1 MDADRSPFQK
11 YTDLIGLSVPAFS
24 DGESITNGGVS
35 EAGGEVDR
43 DVLVP
48 LLKPGNGGYHNNHQ
62 PRGRHVQCS
71 WTLTNLLYFLT

>member
-48 LLKPGNGGYHNNHQ
+48 LLKPSNGGYHNN
-62 PRGRHVQCS
+62 PS
-71 WTLTNLLYFLT
+71 TTWTP